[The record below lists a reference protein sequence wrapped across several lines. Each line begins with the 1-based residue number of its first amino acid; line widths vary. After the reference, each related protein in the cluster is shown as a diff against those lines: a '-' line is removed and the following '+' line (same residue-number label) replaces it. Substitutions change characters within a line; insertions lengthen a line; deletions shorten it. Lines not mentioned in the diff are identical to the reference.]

1 MLGKVTQLVYKKD
14 MPPEDDGKKKTKK

>member
-14 MPPEDDGKKKTKK
+14 MPPDETDKKKTKK